1 MSEIVI
7 MGMSLING
15 NRTYKKFKKFEH
27 FETAEELEKLRKE
40 KEAEH
45 PGCQVAFVYR
55 ETKT

>member
-1 MSEIVI
+1 MITI

-15 NRTYKKFKKFEH
+15 NRTYKKFRKFEH

-55 ETKT
+55 ETTKT

>member
-15 NRTYKKFKKFEH
+15 NRTFKKFRKYEH
-27 FETAEELEKLRKE
+27 LNSMDELEKLRKE
-40 KEAEH
+40 KESEN

-55 ETKT
+55 EPKT